1 MNQSGELSKP
11 RRIGALLVSRGL
23 ISNRQLEDALEQ
35 QKREGRRLGDI
46 ILANGWVKTVDFYA
60 ALTDHFRQ
68 GRIGDLLLEKGLLT
82 ELHLQEAIATQAQWG
97 TRLGDIILAKGW
109 VKPFLLGQVLADHF
123 GKPNVNLLEAR
134 VDESL
139 IDRDNL
145 STYSENLFV
154 PWRREAGLLKVAV
167 VDVSPELLKLVGEV
181 VGEPFDFV
189 VTSKFDIIW
198 VLQEIGNQFYSE
210 KAVHELANV
219 LPQFSASE
227 VFTVPQLTF
236 LFVWMTLSVMV
247 VAIWPVGSLTTL
259 VLAISVFLLLN
270 FALRMV
276 LTWVGGDQHFDNMV
290 TDDDV
295 NALDERTLPVYS
307 ILLPMYHEAAT
318 LPNIAQ
324 ALRSIDY
331 PLSKLDIKL
340 ILEQDDDETI
350 AKAKELGLEGIFE
363 IIRVPDTL
371 PKTKPKACNYAL
383 HFCRGELATI
393 YDGEDAPEP
402 DQLKKAVIAFRM
414 AAVAEAEAKKQGREM
429 KELAVIQARLNY
441 FNVAE
446 NWLTRMFTMEY
457 SLWFDFYLPALDKLR
472 IPIPLGGT
480 SNHFKMSVLR
490 KMEGWDPYN
499 VTEDCDLGV
508 RLTQAGYRV
517 GVVNST
523 TFEEANNSIPNWIRQ
538 RSRWLKGYM
547 QSYLVHMRS
556 PVQFYRN
563 LGHIG
568 FWGFQ
573 FFIGGTIF
581 SALVA
586 PILFLIYIVWLLTHT
601 SLFDPFFPSFV
612 LYITLFNLLIA
623 NGFLIYLFM
632 LSGFK
637 RRYFG
642 LIPWA
647 LTVPVYWMLQSWAG
661 YKGLWQLIHNPF
673 YWEKTHHGL
682 TTFEVNHSAGVE
694 HLARPQP
701 SGGTG
706 R

>member
-1 MNQSGELSKP
+1 
-11 RRIGALLVSRGL
+11 VSRGL
-23 ISNRQLEDALEQ
+23 ISNAQLQDALAQ
-35 QKREGRRLGDI
+35 QSREGGRLGDI
-46 ILANGWVKTVDFYA
+46 VLANGWVSTVEFYDV
-60 ALTDHFRQ
+60 LTDHFRK
-68 GRIGDLLLEKGLLT
+68 GRIGELLLEKQLLT
-82 ELHLQEAIATQAQWG
+82 EAQLQEAIEIQQQWG

-109 VKPFLLGQVLADHF
+109 VKPYLLGQALADHF
-123 GKPNVNLLEAR
+123 NKPNVNLLKAPI
-134 VDESL
+134 DESL
-139 IDRDNL
+139 LDRDSL
-145 STYSENLFV
+145 STYSENLFI
-154 PWRREAGLLKVAV
+154 PWRREGGLLKVAV
-167 VDVSPELLKLVGEV
+167 VDVNPALLELVDEM

-189 VTSKFDIIW
+189 ITSKFDIIW

-210 KAVHELANV
+210 KAVHQLANE

-227 VFTVPQLTF
+227 VFTTRQLLF
-236 LFVWMTLSVMV
+236 LFIWMTLSMV
-247 VAIWPVGSLTTL
+247 VMAIWPVISLTTL
-259 VLAISVFLLLN
+259 VLATSVFLLLN
-270 FALRMV
+270 FGLRMV
-276 LTWVGGDQHFDNMV
+276 LTWVGGDKHFDQMV
-290 TDDDV
+290 TDAEV

-340 ILEQDDDETI
+340 ILEQDDEETI
-350 AKAKELGLEGIFE
+350 DKAKELGLEGIFE
-363 IIRVPDTL
+363 IIRVPDSL

-402 DQLKKAVIAFRM
+402 DQLKKAVIAFRK
-414 AAVAEAEAKKQGREM
+414 APENT
-429 KELAVIQARLNY
+429 AVIQARLNY

-457 SLWFDFYLPALDKLR
+457 SLWFDFYLPALDALR

-480 SNHFKMSVLR
+480 SNHFKMSILR
-490 KMEGWDPYN
+490 EMEGWDPYN

-508 RLTQAGYRV
+508 RLTHAGYRV

-556 PVQFYRN
+556 PVEFYKQ
-563 LGHIG
+563 LGHVG

-586 PILFLIYIVWLLTHT
+586 PLMFAMYLVWLFTHT
-601 SLFDPFFPSFV
+601 SLFDPYFPSFV
-612 LYITLFNLLIA
+612 LYVTLFNLLIA
-623 NGFLIYLFM
+623 NGMLIYLFM

-647 LTVPVYWMLQSWAG
+647 LTVPLYWALQSWAG
-661 YKGLWQLIHNPF
+661 YKGLWQLVHNPF

-682 TTFEVNHSAGVE
+682 TSFEVTHDVGAGSVAAGQASSSGSV
-694 HLARPQP
+694 AR
-701 SGGTG
+701 
-706 R
+706 

>member
-1 MNQSGELSKP
+1 MSQSGEVSKP
-11 RRIGALLVSRGL
+11 RIGELLVSRGL
-23 ISNRQLEDALEQ
+23 ISNRQLDDALEQ
-35 QKREGRRLGDI
+35 QKREGGRLGDI
-46 ILANGWVKTVDFYA
+46 VLSRRWVQTVEFYDV
-60 ALTDHFRQ
+60 LTDHFRK
-68 GRIGDLLLEKGLLT
+68 GRIGDLLLEKDLIT
-82 ELHLQEAIATQAQWG
+82 EHQLQEAIITQKQWG
-97 TRLGDIILAKGW
+97 TRIGDIILAKGW
-109 VKPFLLGQVLADHF
+109 VRPYLLGQVLAEHF
-123 GKPNVNLLEAR
+123 DKPNVNLLEAK

-139 IDRDNL
+139 IDRDSL

-154 PWRREAGLLKVAV
+154 PWRREGGLLKVAV
-167 VDVSPELLKLVGEV
+167 VDVNPALLELVDEI

-189 VTSKFDIIW
+189 ITSKFDIIW

-236 LFVWMTLSVMV
+236 LFVWMTLSVIV
-247 VAIWPVGSLTTL
+247 VAIWPIASITL
-259 VLAISVFLLLN
+259 LFLVISIFLLLN
-270 FALRMV
+270 FALRMM
-276 LTWVGGDQHFDNMV
+276 LTWVGGDKHFDNFV
-290 TDDDV
+290 TDEEV

-340 ILEQDDDETI
+340 ILEDDDDETI
-350 AKAKELGLEGIFE
+350 DKAKELGLEGIFE
-363 IIRVPDTL
+363 IIRVPDSL

-402 DQLKKAVIAFRM
+402 DQLKKAYIAFQ
-414 AAVAEAEAKKQGREM
+414 KTPDNT
-429 KELAVIQARLNY
+429 AVIQARLNY

-457 SLWFDFYLPALDKLR
+457 SLWFDFYLPALDKLH

-480 SNHFKMSVLR
+480 SNHFKMDVLR
-490 KMEGWDPYN
+490 EMEGWDPYN

-556 PVQFYRN
+556 PIQFYKK
-563 LGHIG
+563 LGHVG

-581 SALVA
+581 SALIA
-586 PILFLIYIVWLLTHT
+586 PIMFLMYLIWLLTHST
-601 SLFDPFFPSFV
+601 MFDSFFPPYV
-612 LYITLFNLLIA
+612 LYITLFNLLVA

-647 LTVPVYWMLQSWAG
+647 LTVPLYWMLQSWAG

-682 TTFEVNHSAGVE
+682 TTFEVTHDVGVDQMVISR
-694 HLARPQP
+694 RP
-701 SGGTG
+701 SSESLG

>member
-1 MNQSGELSKP
+1 MNQSGGP
-11 RRIGALLVSRGL
+11 ARARIGELLVSRGL
-23 ISNRQLEDALEQ
+23 ISNGQLEDALAQ
-35 QKREGRRLGDI
+35 QGREGGRLGDI
-46 ILANGWVKTVDFYA
+46 LLSNGWVKTIAFYD
-60 ALTDHFRQ
+60 ALTDHFRK
-68 GRIGDLLLEKGLLT
+68 GRIGDLLLEKQLLS
-82 ELHLQEAIATQAQWG
+82 EDQIQEAVLIQRQWG

-109 VKPFLLGQVLADHF
+109 LKPYLLGQVLADHF
-123 GKPNVNLLEAR
+123 DKPNVNLVDSG

-139 IDRDNL
+139 IDRDSL
-145 STYSENLFV
+145 STYSENLFI
-154 PWRREAGLLKVAV
+154 PWRREDGLLKVAV
-167 VDVSPELLKLVGEV
+167 VDVNPGLLELVDEV

-189 VTSKFDIIW
+189 ITAKFDIIW
-198 VLQEIGNQFYSE
+198 MLQEIGNQFYSE
-210 KAVHELANV
+210 KAVHQLANE

-227 VFTVPQLTF
+227 VFTPRQLIF
-236 LFVWMTLSVMV
+236 LFVWMTLSVIIT
-247 VAIWPVGSLTTL
+247 AIWPVASLSTL
-259 VLAISVFLLLN
+259 VLAISIFLLLN
-270 FALRMV
+270 FGLRMM
-276 LTWVGGDQHFDNMV
+276 LTWVGGDKHFDNLV
-290 TDDDV
+290 TDAEV
-295 NALDERTLPVYS
+295 SRLDERTLPVYS
-307 ILLPMYHEAAT
+307 VLLPMYHEAAT

-340 ILEQDDDETI
+340 ILEQDDEETI
-350 AKAKELGLEGIFE
+350 NKAKELGLEGIFE
-363 IIRVPDTL
+363 IIRVPDSL

-402 DQLKKAVIAFRM
+402 DQLKKAVIAFRK
-414 AAVAEAEAKKQGREM
+414 APENT
-429 KELAVIQARLNY
+429 AVIQARLNY

-457 SLWFDFYLPALDKLR
+457 SLWFDFYLPALDALH

-480 SNHFKMSVLR
+480 SNHFKMSILR
-490 KMEGWDPYN
+490 EMEGWDPYN

-508 RLTQAGYRV
+508 RLTQSGYRV

-547 QSYLVHMRS
+547 QSYLVHMRR
-556 PVQFYRN
+556 PIQFYRK

-586 PILFLIYIVWLLTHT
+586 PLMLLIYLGWLITHT
-601 SLFDPFFPSFV
+601 SIFDPYFPPFV

-623 NGFLIYLFM
+623 NGMLIYLFM

-647 LTVPVYWMLQSWAG
+647 LTVPLYWMLQSWAG

-682 TTFEVNHSAGVE
+682 TSFEVTHGMGVDK
-694 HLARPQP
+694 LTTNRASP
-701 SGGTG
+701 SKSMG

>member
-1 MNQSGELSKP
+1 MSQSEEVSKP
-11 RRIGALLVSRGL
+11 RIGELLVSRGL
-23 ISNRQLEDALEQ
+23 ISNQQLDEALEQ
-35 QKREGRRLGDI
+35 QQREGGRLGDI
-46 ILANGWVKTVDFYA
+46 VLANRWVRTVEFYDV
-60 ALTDHFRQ
+60 LTDHFRK
-68 GRIGDLLLEKGLLT
+68 GRIGDLLIERGLLT
-82 ELHLQEAIATQAQWG
+82 EHQLQDAIATQQQWG
-97 TRLGDIILAKGW
+97 SRIGDIILGKGW
-109 VKPFLLGQVLADHF
+109 VKPFLLGQVLAEHF
-123 GKPNVNLLEAR
+123 DKPNVNLLEAR
-134 VDESL
+134 VDKSL
-139 IDRDNL
+139 LDRDRL

-154 PWRREAGLLKVAV
+154 PWRREGGLLKVAV
-167 VDVSPELLKLVGEV
+167 VDVNPDLLEMVGKI

-189 VTSKFDIIW
+189 ITSKFDIIW
-198 VLQEIGNQFYSE
+198 VLQEVGNQFYSE

-227 VFTVPQLTF
+227 VFTVPQLIF
-236 LFVWMTLSVMV
+236 LFVWMTMSMIIVT
-247 VAIWPVGSLTTL
+247 IWPVPSLTIL
-259 VLAISVFLLLN
+259 VMVISVFLLLN

-276 LTWVGGDQHFDNMV
+276 LTWVGGDQYFDNMV
-290 TDDDV
+290 TDEDV
-295 NALDERTLPVYS
+295 LALDERTLPVYS

-350 AKAKELGLEGIFE
+350 DKAKELGLEGIFE
-363 IIRVPDTL
+363 IIRVPESL

-383 HFCRGELATI
+383 HFCRGSLATI

-402 DQLKKAVIAFRM
+402 DQLKKAVIAF
-414 AAVAEAEAKKQGREM
+414 KKAPENT
-429 KELAVIQARLNY
+429 AVIQARLNY

-457 SLWFDFYLPALDKLR
+457 SLWFDFYLPALDKLH

-480 SNHFKMSVLR
+480 SNHFKMDVLR
-490 KMEGWDPYN
+490 EMEGWDPYN

-556 PVQFYRN
+556 PIQFYKK

-581 SALVA
+581 SALIA
-586 PILFLIYIVWLLTHT
+586 PIMLLLYLTWLLTHT
-601 SLFDPFFPSFV
+601 SLFDPFFPSYA

-647 LTVPVYWMLQSWAG
+647 LTVPLYWLLQSWAG
-661 YKGLWQLIHNPF
+661 YKGLWQLVHNPF

-682 TTFEVNHSAGVE
+682 TTFTVE
-694 HLARPQP
+694 HREGSQP
-701 SGGTG
+701 SDLNQAPASGGAG

>member
-1 MNQSGELSKP
+1 MSKSGGESRSRIGEL
-11 RRIGALLVSRGL
+11 LVCRGL
-23 ISNRQLEDALEQ
+23 ISNDQLEAALTQ
-35 QKREGRRLGDI
+35 QQRDGGRLGDI
-46 ILANGWVKTVDFYA
+46 VLANGWVRTVEFYD
-60 ALTDHFRQ
+60 ALTDHFRT
-68 GRIGDLLLEKGLLT
+68 GRIGDLLIANRLLS
-82 ELHLQEAIATQAQWG
+82 EDQLQEAIETQRQWG

-109 VKPFLLGQVLADHF
+109 VRPMVLAQVLADHF
-123 GKPNVNLLEAR
+123 DKPNVNLLKTKI
-134 VDESL
+134 DESL
-139 IDRDNL
+139 LDRDNL

-154 PWRREAGLLKVAV
+154 PWRREGGLLKVAV
-167 VDVSPELLKLVGEV
+167 VDINAELLELVGEV
-181 VGEPFDFV
+181 VGEPFDIV

-198 VLQEIGNQFYSE
+198 VLQEIGDLFYSE
-210 KAVHELANV
+210 KAVHELAN
-219 LPQFSASE
+219 LMPQYSASE
-227 VFTVPQLTF
+227 VFTPRQLIF
-236 LFVWMTLSVMV
+236 LFVWMSLSILIM
-247 VAIWPVGSLTTL
+247 AIWPVPSLTL
-259 VLAISVFLLLN
+259 LMVMISIFLLLN
-270 FALRMV
+270 FGLRMV
-276 LTWVGGDQHFDNMV
+276 LTWVGGDKHFDNLV
-290 TDDDV
+290 TDEEV
-295 NALDERTLPVYS
+295 NALDERELPIYS

-350 AKAKELGLEGIFE
+350 DKAKELGLEGIFE
-363 IIRVPDTL
+363 IIRVPDCL

-402 DQLKKAVIAFRM
+402 DQLKKVYIAF
-414 AAVAEAEAKKQGREM
+414 KKGPNN
-429 KELAVIQARLNY
+429 LAVIQARLNY

-457 SLWFDFYLPALDKLR
+457 SLWFDFYLPALDKLK

-480 SNHFKMSVLR
+480 SNHFKMAILR
-490 KMEGWDPYN
+490 EMEGWDPYN

-508 RLTQAGYRV
+508 RLTHANYRV

-556 PVQFYRN
+556 PIIFYRQ
-563 LGHIG
+563 LGHVG

-573 FFIGGTIF
+573 FFIGGTIM
-581 SALVA
+581 SALIA
-586 PILFLIYIVWLLTHT
+586 PVLFLMYLIWLLTHT
-601 SLFDPFFPSFV
+601 TMFDPYFPSSV
-612 LYITLFNLLIA
+612 LMLTLFNLLVA
-623 NGFLIYLFM
+623 NGLLIYLFM

-647 LTVPVYWMLQSWAG
+647 LTVPFYWILQSWAG
-661 YKGLWQLIHNPF
+661 YKGFWQLIHNPF
-673 YWEKTHHGL
+673 FWEKTHHGL
-682 TTFEVNHSAGVE
+682 TTFEVTHDVGAGQNV
-694 HLARPQP
+694 A
-701 SGGTG
+701 SGGG
-706 R
+706 K

>member
-1 MNQSGELSKP
+1 MSQSEGVVKPRIGELLMG
-11 RRIGALLVSRGL
+11 REL
-23 ISNRQLEDALEQ
+23 ISNDQLEQALSI
-35 QKREGRRLGDI
+35 QKAEGGRLGDI
-46 ILANGWVKTVDFYA
+46 ILAQGWVGAVDFYD
-60 ALTDHFRQ
+60 ALTDHFRK
-68 GRIGDLLLEKGLLT
+68 GRIGDLLLEKGLID
-82 ELHLQEAIATQAQWG
+82 EAQLNDAIETQKHWG
-97 TRLGDIILAKGW
+97 TRLGDIIQAKGW
-109 VKPFLLGQVLADHF
+109 VKPYLLGQTLAEHF
-123 GKPNVNLLEAR
+123 EKPNVDLIKDRL
-134 VDESL
+134 DESL
-139 IDRDNL
+139 LDRDSL

-154 PWRREAGLLKVAV
+154 PWRREGGLLKVAV
-167 VDVSPELLKLVGEV
+167 VDVNPQLLELVDEI

-189 VTSKFDIIW
+189 ITSKFDIIW
-198 VLQEIGNQFYSE
+198 ILQDIGNQFYTE
-210 KAVHELANV
+210 KAVHELANSK
-219 LPQFSASE
+219 PEFSASE
-227 VFTVPQLTF
+227 VFTDRQLIF
-236 LFVWMTLSVMV
+236 AFIWMTISVGA
-247 VAIWPVGSLTTL
+247 VAIWPVNSL
-259 VLAISVFLLLN
+259 VLLNMGISIFLLLN
-270 FALRMV
+270 FGLRIL
-276 LTWVGGDQHFDNMV
+276 LTWVGGDKHFDNLV
-290 TDDDV
+290 TDEEV
-295 NALDERTLPVYS
+295 MALDERSLPVYS

-340 ILEQDDDETI
+340 ILEVDDDETI
-350 AKAKELGLEGIFE
+350 NKAKELGLEGIFE
-363 IIRVPDTL
+363 IIRVPESL

-402 DQLKKAVIAFRM
+402 DQLKKCVIAFRK
-414 AAVAEAEAKKQGREM
+414 APENT
-429 KELAVIQARLNY
+429 AVIQARLNY

-457 SLWFDFYLPALDKLR
+457 SLWFDFYLPALDALR

-480 SNHFKMSVLR
+480 SNHFKMHILR
-490 KMEGWDPYN
+490 EMEGWDPYN

-508 RLTQAGYRV
+508 RLTQRNYRV

-547 QSYLVHMRS
+547 QSYLVHMRT
-556 PVQFYRN
+556 PLKLYGQ
-563 LGHIG
+563 LGHVG

-573 FFIGGTIF
+573 FFIGGTIV
-581 SALVA
+581 SALIT
-586 PILFLIYIVWLLTHT
+586 PLLFLTYIIWLFT
-601 SLFDPFFPSFV
+601 STTIFNEYFPPFV

-637 RRYFG
+637 RRYFA

-647 LTVPVYWMLQSWAG
+647 LTVPFYWMLQSWAG

-682 TTFEVNHSAGVE
+682 TTFDVTHDVKADKTPVRSTPGSQGV
-694 HLARPQP
+694 
-701 SGGTG
+701 G

>member
-1 MNQSGELSKP
+1 MNIRAGAARP
-11 RRIGALLVSRGL
+11 RIGEMLLSEGL
-23 ISNRQLEDALEQ
+23 ITQQQLDQVLDQ
-35 QKREGRRLGDI
+35 QRNQGGRLGD
-46 ILANGWVKTVDFYA
+46 LVLSHGWVKTADFYSV
-60 ALTDHFRQ
+60 LSNHFRR
-68 GRIGDLLLEKGLLT
+68 GRIGDLLLEKGLISENQMA
-82 ELHLQEAIATQAQWG
+82 ELIELQQQWG
-97 TRLGDIILAKGW
+97 TRFGDIVLSKGW
-109 VKPFLLGQVLADHF
+109 VSSYQIGQVLSEHF
-123 GKPNVNLLEAR
+123 DKPNVNLLE
-134 VDESL
+134 ESPDREV

-154 PWRREAGLLKVAV
+154 PWRRENGLLKVAV
-167 VDVSPELLKLVGEV
+167 VDVNPELLELVDTI
-181 VGEPFDFV
+181 VGEPFDIV
-189 VTSKFDIIW
+189 ITAKFDVIW
-198 VLQEIGNQFYSE
+198 FLQSIGDMFYSE

-219 LPQFSASE
+219 QPEYSASE
-227 VFTVPQLTF
+227 VITPKQLSF
-236 LFVWMTLSVMV
+236 LFIWMSISMV
-247 VAIWPVGSLTTL
+247 IIAFWPVQSFIVGI
-259 VLAISVFLLLN
+259 LAISLFLTVN

-276 LTWVGGDQHFDNMV
+276 LTWVGGDPQFDNVV
-290 TDDDV
+290 TDEEV
-295 NALDERTLPVYS
+295 AALDERTLPVYS
-307 ILLPMYHEAAT
+307 VLLPMYHEAAT
-318 LPNIAQ
+318 LPAIAQ

-350 AKAKELGLEGIFE
+350 DKAKELSLEGIFE
-363 IIRVPDTL
+363 IIRVPDCL

-402 DQLKKAVIAFRM
+402 DQLKKAVIAFRKG
-414 AAVAEAEAKKQGREM
+414 ADNI
-429 KELAVIQARLNY
+429 AVIQARLNY
-441 FNVAE
+441 FNATE

-457 SLWFDFYLPALDKLR
+457 SLWFDFYLPALDALN

-480 SNHFKMSVLR
+480 SNHFKMDVLR
-490 KMEGWDPYN
+490 EMDGWDPYN

-508 RLTQAGYRV
+508 RLVQKGYHV
-517 GVVNST
+517 GVLNST

-556 PVQFYRN
+556 PIVFYRK
-563 LGHIG
+563 LGHVG

-581 SALVA
+581 SALLM
-586 PILFLIYIVWLLTHT
+586 PIMAVFYIIWLLTRT
-601 SLFDPFFPSFV
+601 AYFDPLFPPIV
-612 LYITLFNLLIA
+612 LYITLFNLSVA

-637 RRYFG
+637 RKYFN

-647 LTVPVYWMLQSWAG
+647 ITVPFYWILQSWAG

-682 TTFEVNHSAGVE
+682 TTFEVDHETGVATDSAATGK
-694 HLARPQP
+694 
-701 SGGTG
+701 GGTH
-706 R
+706 

>member
-1 MNQSGELSKP
+1 E
-11 RRIGALLVSRGL
+11 I
-23 ISNRQLEDALEQ
+23 
-35 QKREGRRLGDI
+35 
-46 ILANGWVKTVDFYA
+46 
-60 ALTDHFRQ
+60 
-68 GRIGDLLLEKGLLT
+68 
-82 ELHLQEAIATQAQWG
+82 
-97 TRLGDIILAKGW
+97 
-109 VKPFLLGQVLADHF
+109 
-123 GKPNVNLLEAR
+123 
-134 VDESL
+134 
-139 IDRDNL
+139 
-145 STYSENLFV
+145 
-154 PWRREAGLLKVAV
+154 
-167 VDVSPELLKLVGEV
+167 

-189 VTSKFDIIW
+189 ITSKFDIIW
-198 VLQEIGNQFYSE
+198 MLQEIGNQYYSE
-210 KAVHELANV
+210 KAVHDLANTK
-219 LPQFSASE
+219 PEFSASE
-227 VFTVPQLTF
+227 VLTVKQIIF
-236 LFVWMTLSVMV
+236 LFVWMTLSVIAL
-247 VAIWPVGSLTTL
+247 AIWPVNSLIL
-259 VLAISVFLLLN
+259 LNVAIAVFLLLN
-270 FALRMV
+270 FGLRMV
-276 LTWVGGDQHFDNMV
+276 LTWVGGSREFDQMV

-295 NALDERTLPVYS
+295 NRLDERSLPTYS

-350 AKAKELGLEGIFE
+350 DKAKELGLEGIFE
-363 IIRVPDTL
+363 IIRVPESL

-383 HFCRGELATI
+383 HFCRGEYATI

-402 DQLKKAVIAFRM
+402 DQLKKAVLAFRM
-414 AAVAEAEAKKQGREM
+414 QEEIEQQARKRGRPI
-429 KELAVIQARLNY
+429 KEIAVIQARLNY

-457 SLWFDFYLPALDKLR
+457 SLWFDFYLPALDKLG

-490 KMEGWDPYN
+490 EMDGWDPYN

-508 RLTQAGYRV
+508 RLNQANYRV

-523 TFEEANNSIPNWIRQ
+523 TFEEANTSIPNWIRQ

-556 PVQFYRN
+556 PIVLYRR
-563 LGHIG
+563 LGHVG

-581 SALVA
+581 SALVT
-586 PILFLIYIVWLLTHT
+586 PVLFIMYLSWLLTST
-601 SLFDPFFPSFV
+601 TVFEPYFPPLV
-612 LYITLFNLLIA
+612 LYITLFNLLMA

-647 LTVPVYWMLQSWAG
+647 LSVPLYWLLQSWAG

-682 TTFEVNHSAGVE
+682 TSFEVTHDVGADRLQLERSRAPGGA
-694 HLARPQP
+694 AR
-701 SGGTG
+701 
-706 R
+706 

>member
-1 MNQSGELSKP
+1 MNQSGGP
-11 RRIGALLVSRGL
+11 ARARIGELLVSRGL
-23 ISNRQLEDALEQ
+23 ISNGQLEDALAQ
-35 QKREGRRLGDI
+35 QGREGGRLGDI
-46 ILANGWVKTVDFYA
+46 LLSNGWVKTIAFYD
-60 ALTDHFRQ
+60 ALTDHFRK
-68 GRIGDLLLEKGLLT
+68 GRIGDLLLEKQLLS
-82 ELHLQEAIATQAQWG
+82 EDQIQEAVLIQRQWG

-109 VKPFLLGQVLADHF
+109 LKPYLLGQVLADHF
-123 GKPNVNLLEAR
+123 DKPNVNLVDSG

-139 IDRDNL
+139 IDRDSL
-145 STYSENLFV
+145 STYSENLFI
-154 PWRREAGLLKVAV
+154 PWRREDGLLKVAV
-167 VDVSPELLKLVGEV
+167 VDVNPGLLELVDEV

-189 VTSKFDIIW
+189 ITAKFDIIW
-198 VLQEIGNQFYSE
+198 MLQEIGNQFYSE
-210 KAVHELANV
+210 KAVHQLANE

-227 VFTVPQLTF
+227 VFTPRQLIF
-236 LFVWMTLSVMV
+236 LFVWMTLSVIIT
-247 VAIWPVGSLTTL
+247 AIWPVASLSTL
-259 VLAISVFLLLN
+259 VLAISIFLLLN
-270 FALRMV
+270 FGLRMM
-276 LTWVGGDQHFDNMV
+276 LTWVGGDKHFDNLV
-290 TDDDV
+290 TDAEV
-295 NALDERTLPVYS
+295 SRLDERTLPVYS
-307 ILLPMYHEAAT
+307 VLLPMYHEAAT

-340 ILEQDDDETI
+340 ILEQDDEETI
-350 AKAKELGLEGIFE
+350 NKAKELGLEGIFE
-363 IIRVPDTL
+363 IIRVPDSL

-402 DQLKKAVIAFRM
+402 DQLKKAVIAFRK
-414 AAVAEAEAKKQGREM
+414 APENT
-429 KELAVIQARLNY
+429 AVIQARLNY

-457 SLWFDFYLPALDKLR
+457 SLWFDFYLPALDALH

-480 SNHFKMSVLR
+480 SNHFKMSILR
-490 KMEGWDPYN
+490 EMEGWDPYN

-508 RLTQAGYRV
+508 RLTQSGYRV

-547 QSYLVHMRS
+547 QSYLVHMRR
-556 PVQFYRN
+556 PIQFYRK

-586 PILFLIYIVWLLTHT
+586 PLMLLIYLGWLITHT
-601 SLFDPFFPSFV
+601 SIFDPYFPPFV

-623 NGFLIYLFM
+623 NGMLIYLFM

-647 LTVPVYWMLQSWAG
+647 LTVPLYW
-661 YKGLWQLIHNPF
+661 K
-673 YWEKTHHGL
+673 KTHHGL
-682 TTFEVNHSAGVE
+682 TSFEVTHGMGVDK
-694 HLARPQP
+694 LTTNRASP
-701 SGGTG
+701 SKSMG

>member
-1 MNQSGELSKP
+1 M
-11 RRIGALLVSRGL
+11 SRGL
-23 ISNRQLEDALEQ
+23 ISNSQLEDALAQ
-35 QKREGRRLGDI
+35 QGREGGRLGDI
-46 ILANGWVKTVDFYA
+46 VLSNGWVRTVEFYDV
-60 ALTDHFRQ
+60 LTDHFRK
-68 GRIGDLLLEKGLLT
+68 GRIGDLLLEKQLLS
-82 ELHLQEAIATQAQWG
+82 EEQLEEAILIQRQWG

-109 VKPFLLGQVLADHF
+109 VKPYLLGKALAEHF
-123 GKPNVNLLEAR
+123 DKPNVNLMDAPI
-134 VDESL
+134 DESL
-139 IDRDNL
+139 VDRDSL
-145 STYSENLFV
+145 STYSENLFI
-154 PWRREAGLLKVAV
+154 PWRREGGLLKVAV
-167 VDVSPELLKLVGEV
+167 VDVNPALLELVDEI

-189 VTSKFDIIW
+189 ITSKFDVIW

-210 KAVHELANV
+210 KAVHQLANE

-227 VFTVPQLTF
+227 VITKRQLLF
-236 LFVWMTLSVMV
+236 LFVWMTLSMV
-247 VAIWPVGSLTTL
+247 VLAIWPVIALTTL
-259 VLAISVFLLLN
+259 MLTISIFLLLN
-270 FALRMV
+270 FGLRMV
-276 LTWVGGDQHFDNMV
+276 LTWVGGDKYFDNLV
-290 TDDDV
+290 TDAEV
-295 NALDERTLPVYS
+295 NALDERALPVYS

-324 ALRSIDY
+324 SLRSLDY

-350 AKAKELGLEGIFE
+350 NKAKELGLEGIFE
-363 IIRVPDTL
+363 IIRVPDSL

-402 DQLKKAVIAFRM
+402 DQLKKAVIAFRK
-414 AAVAEAEAKKQGREM
+414 APETT
-429 KELAVIQARLNY
+429 AVIQARLNY

-457 SLWFDFYLPALDKLR
+457 SLWFDFYLPALDALH

-480 SNHFKMSVLR
+480 SNHFKMGVLR
-490 KMEGWDPYN
+490 EMEGWDPYN

-547 QSYLVHMRS
+547 QSYLVHMRR
-556 PVQFYRN
+556 PVQFYKK
-563 LGHIG
+563 LGHVG

-586 PILFLIYIVWLLTHT
+586 PAMFLMYLVWLLTHT
-601 SLFDPFFPSFV
+601 TLFDPYFPSFV
-612 LYITLFNLLIA
+612 LYVTLFNLLIA
-623 NGFLIYLFM
+623 NGMLIYLFM

-647 LTVPVYWMLQSWAG
+647 LTIPLYWMLQSWAG
-661 YKGLWQLIHNPF
+661 YKGLWQLVHNPF
-673 YWEKTHHGL
+673 YWEKTEHGL
-682 TTFEVNHSAGVE
+682 TSFEVTRDVGVDR
-694 HLARPQP
+694 LATNRASP
-701 SGGTG
+701 SESMG